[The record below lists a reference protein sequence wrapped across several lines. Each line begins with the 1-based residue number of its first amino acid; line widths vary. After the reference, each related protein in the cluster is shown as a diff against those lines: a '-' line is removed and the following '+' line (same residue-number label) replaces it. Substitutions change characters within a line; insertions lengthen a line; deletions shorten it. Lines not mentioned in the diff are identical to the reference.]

1 MTRHPQVIAGALRE
15 HAERLQQRMREPS
28 SSLTR
33 ILQLLDELDEALVL
47 NQLEQSLKLIEDRK
61 IQDTLN
67 RA

>member
-15 HAERLQQRMREPS
+15 NAERLQHRLREPS
-28 SSLTR
+28 FSLTR

-47 NQLEQSLKLIEDRK
+47 SQLEQSLKLIEDRK

>member
-15 HAERLQQRMREPS
+15 NAERLQQRMREPS